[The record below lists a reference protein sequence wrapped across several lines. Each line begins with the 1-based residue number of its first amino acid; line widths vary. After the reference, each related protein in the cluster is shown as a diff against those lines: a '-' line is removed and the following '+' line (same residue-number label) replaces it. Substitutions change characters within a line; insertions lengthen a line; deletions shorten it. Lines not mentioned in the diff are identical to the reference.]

1 MLTSEK
7 ITLAIAVW
15 ILVALIITGDK
26 DLEIFFVLIF
36 IGILIA
42 RELMNVFT
50 TTILKDRMNIFIY
63 LFLIIFIIIVGKK
76 IITILGV

>member
-1 MLTSEK
+1 MLISEK
-7 ITLAIAVW
+7 ITLVIVVW

-42 RELMNVFT
+42 RQLMDVYT

-76 IITILGV
+76 IITILGI

>member
-1 MLTSEK
+1 VLISEK
-7 ITLAIAVW
+7 ITLVLAVW
-15 ILVALIITGDK
+15 ILVALIITSDK

-42 RELMNVFT
+42 RQLMDVYT

>member
-1 MLTSEK
+1 LLTSEK

-42 RELMNVFT
+42 REFMNVFT